1 MSPEN
6 VMLRERSQMQRAV
19 HCGFYFRETCRVGTA
34 WSQKADLC
42 LPGLGRVWGLMAE
55 EEGSL
60 LLG

>member
-1 MSPEN
+1 
-6 VMLRERSQMQRAV
+6 MQRAV